1 MLRQEGV
8 RPLPVEEEAEEAK
21 LKGKSGEGGSGEVGR
36 LPRWWEQRIAVSE
49 EKEDTEKGREDR
61 REEGK
66 EEASWSGRRKK
77 VKKTD
82 DDLKMKNVKVG
93 EGF

>member
-36 LPRWWEQRIAVSE
+36 LPR
-49 EKEDTEKGREDR
+49 
-61 REEGK
+61 
-66 EEASWSGRRKK
+66 
-77 VKKTD
+77 
-82 DDLKMKNVKVG
+82 
-93 EGF
+93 